1 MNTLTNDLLK
11 RRKQAIPQGVG
22 NIHPIFTA
30 TAQNDLI
37 TDVDGKEYI
46 DFTSGI
52 AVTNTGHLHPKIID
66 AVESQLKQF
75 SHTCFHVS
83 MYESYIKL
91 AEHLN
96 RLAPGE
102 SEKQSLFLST
112 GAEAVENAIKIA
124 RSATGRSGVIAF
136 SGGFHGRTYMAVS
149 LTGKVA
155 PYKKGFGPFVPE
167 IFHAP
172 FPNPLHGISV
182 EDALAS
188 LKNLFKSDIEAN
200 RVAAIIVEP
209 VQGEGGFYAA
219 PKPFMQA
226 LRKIC
231 DEERIL
237 LICDEVQTGFAR
249 TGKLFATEYADI
261 EPDLLVLAKGLAG
274 GFPLSAVVGKKDV
287 MQSPNPGGL
296 GGTYAGNPVSI
307 AAALAVLNVIED
319 ENLIERANK
328 IGERIKQT
336 LKSMQKQN
344 PFISDVRGMGAMIAM
359 ELVNSEGEPNPEL
372 TQSIVANGR
381 EQGLLLLPCGVYGN
395 VIRFLTPLTIK
406 FKQLDKG
413 LKILEKIMT
422 SKNA

>member
-1 MNTLTNDLLK
+1 MNTQTNDLLE

-66 AVESQLKQF
+66 AVVTQLKQF

-172 FPNPLHGISV
+172 FPNPLHGVNV
-182 EDALAS
+182 ENALAS

-219 PKPFMQA
+219 PKTFMRA

-231 DEERIL
+231 DEEGIL

-328 IGERIKQT
+328 IGKRIKQT

-344 PFISDVRGMGAMIAM
+344 PFISDVRGMGAMVAM

-406 FKQLDKG
+406 FEQLDRG
-413 LKILEKIMT
+413 LEILEQIMVSQNT
-422 SKNA
+422 